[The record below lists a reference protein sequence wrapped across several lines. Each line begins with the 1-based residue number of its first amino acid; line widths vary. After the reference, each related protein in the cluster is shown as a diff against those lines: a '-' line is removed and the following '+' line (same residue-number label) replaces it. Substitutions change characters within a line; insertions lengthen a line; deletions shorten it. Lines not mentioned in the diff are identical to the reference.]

1 MSDKC
6 KVLQLELVSLLT
18 DIRDGLTKPTQSRI
32 DDVYEDVLT
41 LIGPSLASHPK
52 QKKRTKGPTRHG
64 GHKRRKKRYLY
75 ARTQDLFK
83 KNPNLLAKY
92 IREGVPWLDDLD
104 PSPLREEEVKT
115 FYTSL
120 WGASE
125 KNHIPF
131 TSTGESRVALDLGS
145 TFPAVTIIDIN
156 ERISRTRKGTAP
168 GLDGIERKHINGQD
182 IREIL
187 RRLYNAILGSNI
199 QPTAWNANRTILI
212 PKHGKDLSKVQNY
225 RPITISSLICRIYWG
240 IVDTKLREVFSFS
253 ARQKGFVHEAGCFN
267 NVHTLNEILRS
278 AKSRSGL
285 TAIQLDITK
294 AFDTIPHD
302 AIEAALSR
310 LGLPLG
316 VRESILNAYK
326 SLSTTIEHGGS
337 RIEVP
342 IKRGVKQGDPLSP
355 FIFNAILDPL
365 LEQLELMKGFQVRNS
380 EHISALAFADD
391 LILVATEKADA
402 EALLQH
408 TEKYLCDLGMSIAAE
423 KCTSFTIIKAK
434 DSWYITDPGLHLGNG
449 DRVPSSAA
457 DSTLCY
463 LGGHVSPWSGLQYR
477 DLVGQLE
484 ATFER
489 VRRAQL
495 KPHQKLA
502 LISTHILPHFLHK
515 LVLAT
520 PPITTIRSM
529 DQLTRSTIKSIL
541 HLPASTPNGLLY
553 CSKRDGGLGIPKLE
567 ILTSSTAL
575 KQGVTLLNTPDP
587 ATKALFT
594 DTKLEQRLQNLAK
607 AIRLQWPIS
616 NFRTIEAYKKAQKA
630 DELRRWSQLKTKGRG
645 VTSFADDRYGNAW
658 LYNPQLLKPSRFL
671 TALRLRSGGTSDRVT
686 MNTVVPQATIKCRK
700 CKSCNETLAHIL
712 GQCIYTKSQRI
723 RRHDEIRDFVSQ
735 KIRRMKEKV
744 EIIEEAMIQT
754 PTGTNL
760 KPDLVVVNRERVYVV
775 DVTVRHE
782 DTGYL
787 EEGYKSKVDKYTPLI
802 HIMATQLSVKP
813 GRVLPIVLG
822 TRGCMP
828 KSTID
833 SLRDLNITDRGSF
846 ITLSLLA
853 LRPSIEIYHS
863 FMDYNA
869 LDA

>member
-1 MSDKC
+1 M
-6 KVLQLELVSLLT
+6 
-18 DIRDGLTKPTQSRI
+18 
-32 DDVYEDVLT
+32 
-41 LIGPSLASHPK
+41 
-52 QKKRTKGPTRHG
+52 
-64 GHKRRKKRYLY
+64 
-75 ARTQDLFK
+75 
-83 KNPNLLAKY
+83 
-92 IREGVPWLDDLD
+92 
-104 PSPLREEEVKT
+104 
-115 FYTSL
+115 
-120 WGASE
+120 
-125 KNHIPF
+125 
-131 TSTGESRVALDLGS
+131 
-145 TFPAVTIIDIN
+145 
-156 ERISRTRKGTAP
+156 
-168 GLDGIERKHINGQD
+168 
-182 IREIL
+182 
-187 RRLYNAILGSNI
+187 
-199 QPTAWNANRTILI
+199 
-212 PKHGKDLSKVQNY
+212 
-225 RPITISSLICRIYWG
+225 
-240 IVDTKLREVFSFS
+240 
-253 ARQKGFVHEAGCFN
+253 
-267 NVHTLNEILRS
+267 
-278 AKSRSGL
+278 
-285 TAIQLDITK
+285 
-294 AFDTIPHD
+294 
-302 AIEAALSR
+302 
-310 LGLPLG
+310 
-316 VRESILNAYK
+316 
-326 SLSTTIEHGGS
+326 
-337 RIEVP
+337 
-342 IKRGVKQGDPLSP
+342 
-355 FIFNAILDPL
+355 
-365 LEQLELMKGFQVRNS
+365 
-380 EHISALAFADD
+380 
-391 LILVATEKADA
+391 
-402 EALLQH
+402 
-408 TEKYLCDLGMSIAAE
+408 
-423 KCTSFTIIKAK
+423 
-434 DSWYITDPGLHLGNG
+434 
-449 DRVPSSAA
+449 
-457 DSTLCY
+457 
-463 LGGHVSPWSGLQYR
+463 
-477 DLVGQLE
+477 GQLE

-495 KPHQKLA
+495 KPHQKLT

-712 GQCIYTKSQRI
+712 GQCTYTKSQRI
-723 RRHDEIRDFVSQ
+723 KRHDEIRDFVSQ